1 MKIRPAEEKDI
12 PRLGDLLVQVC
23 RVHWE
28 GRPDLFRD
36 GGRKYSDGELRI
48 LLRDPDRPVL
58 VALDETGQV
67 QGYAFCVLQRH
78 QGEGS
83 FQDMTTLYLDDL
95 CVDEACR
102 GRHAGRQLYDAV
114 LALAREKGCYNVTLN
129 VWACNAGAMRFY
141 EGCGLHDGYMCVDKD
156 TRGAQP
162 RAIL

>member
-83 FQDMTTLYLDDL
+83 FQDMTTLYLDEI
-95 CVDEACR
+95 VK
-102 GRHAGRQLYDAV
+102 Q
-114 LALAREKGCYNVTLN
+114 EKERKKN
-129 VWACNAGAMRFY
+129 
-141 EGCGLHDGYMCVDKD
+141 EK
-156 TRGAQP
+156 
-162 RAIL
+162 

>member
-141 EGCGLHDGYMCVDKD
+141 EGCGLQTQKIGLEVV
-156 TRGAQP
+156 
-162 RAIL
+162 L